1 MQDLI
6 SATVTPRSGMHVVD
20 WFFVALY
27 AGGMIGIG
35 VWYARR
41 EKDDSDYFIGG
52 GQMNSTLV
60 GISLF
65 ATLFSTI
72 SYLSQPGEIIKHGPF
87 ILFIFLS
94 IPIAYFVVTRLL
106 IPAYMR
112 HRVVSAYELLDSNL
126 GPSIRQL
133 GAVLFILLR
142 LVWMSVLIFMASS
155 AITVIIGLP
164 SDQVYWV
171 IAGTGFVAV
180 IYTTLGGLRAVV
192 ISDVVQTF
200 ILLLGALCTLWIVSW
215 RMGGLSWFPTSWNPQ
230 WDVQPLF
237 SFDPHVRVT
246 VIGVIVMS
254 FFWHIC
260 TAGGDQL
267 AIQRYMA
274 TRDAAAANRAFL
286 INSILGVGISL
297 LVATIGFAL
306 VGYYTQFP
314 DLLPAGES
322 INSYADQLFPNFIGT
337 QLPVGLSGLVVS
349 ALFAAAMSSVDSGI
363 NSITAVVLR
372 DFLQGFHNRLPENK
386 RLHLARLLALG
397 IGLCVVLAA
406 TLVGGIPGSFLE
418 LTKKTTNL
426 FAGPIF
432 GLFFLAVIYRK
443 ANPLGAWVGTVW
455 GFMTSLTIAYWD
467 ILTGLRPLSFMYII
481 PPALI
486 VQIGTAIILAKLS
499 LPNSARKRTVL
510 ALLLCLLPVVGI
522 TLLGLLS

>member
-1 MQDLI
+1 MDLS
-6 SATVTPRSGMHVVD
+6 SAAVTTRSGLHVVD
-20 WFFVALY
+20 WCFVAVY
-27 AGGMIGIG
+27 AFGMMGIG
-35 VWYARR
+35 AWYARR
-41 EKDDSDYFIGG
+41 EKDDSDYFIGDG
-52 GQMNSTLV
+52 RMNTTLV

-94 IPIAYFVVTRLL
+94 IPIAYYVVTRML
-106 IPAYMR
+106 IPVYMR
-112 HRVVSAYELLDSNL
+112 HRVVSAYQLLDSSL
-126 GPSIRQL
+126 GPGIRRL
-133 GAVLFILLR
+133 GAALFILLR

-155 AITVIIGLP
+155 AIAVIIGLP

-171 IAGTGFVAV
+171 IAGTGLVAV
-180 IYTTLGGLRAVV
+180 FYTTLGGLRAVV

-215 RMGGLSWFPTSWNPQ
+215 RLGGLSWIPTSWNPH
-230 WDVQPLF
+230 WDVQPIF

-246 VIGVIVMS
+246 VIGVIVMN
-254 FFWHIC
+254 FFWQIC

-274 TRDAAAANRAFL
+274 TRDADAARRAFL

-306 VGYYTQFP
+306 VGYYTRFP
-314 DLLPAGES
+314 ELLPRGES
-322 INSYADQLFPNFIGT
+322 IDSYADQLFPNFIGT
-337 QLPVGLSGLVVS
+337 QLPIGLSGLVVS

-363 NSITAVVLR
+363 NSITAVVLH
-372 DFLQGFHNRLPENK
+372 DFLRGFQKRLPEKK
-386 RLHLARLLALG
+386 RVLLARWLALG
-397 IGLCVVLAA
+397 IGLCVVLVAS
-406 TLVGGIPGSFLE
+406 LVGGIPGSFLE

-443 ANPLGAWVGTVW
+443 SNPLGAWVGTVW
-455 GFMTSLTIAYWD
+455 GFLTSLTIAYWD
-467 ILTGLRPLSFMYII
+467 SLTGLRPLSFMYII
-481 PPALI
+481 PPALV
-486 VQIGTAIILAKLS
+486 VQIGTAIILAKFS
-499 LPNSARKRTVL
+499 LPDSVRTKAVI
-510 ALLLCLLPVVGI
+510 ALILCLMPLAGI
-522 TLLGLLS
+522 ILLGLLS

>member
-1 MQDLI
+1 MDLS
-6 SATVTPRSGMHVVD
+6 SATVTPRSGLHVVD
-20 WFFVALY
+20 WCFVAVY
-27 AGGMIGIG
+27 AVGMVGIG

-41 EKDDSDYFIGG
+41 EKNDSDYFIGDG
-52 GQMNSTLV
+52 RMNPILV

-87 ILFIFLS
+87 ILFIFAS
-94 IPIAYFVVTRLL
+94 IPIVYFVVTRLL

-112 HRVVSAYELLDSNL
+112 HRVVSAYQLLDSSL
-126 GPSIRQL
+126 GSSIRRL
-133 GAVLFILLR
+133 GATLFILLR

-155 AITVIIGLP
+155 AIAVIIGLP
-164 SDQVYWV
+164 PGQIYWV
-171 IAGTGFVAV
+171 IAGTGLVAV
-180 IYTTLGGLRAVV
+180 VYTTLGGLRAVV

-215 RMGGLSWFPTSWNPQ
+215 RMDGLSWFPTSWNSH

-246 VIGVIVMS
+246 VIGVIVMNL
-254 FFWHIC
+254 FWQVC

-274 TRDAAAANRAFL
+274 TRNAAAARRAFL
-286 INSILGVGISL
+286 ISSILGVGISL
-297 LVATIGFAL
+297 LVASIGFAL

-314 DLLPAGES
+314 ELLPTGES

-372 DFLQGFHNRLPENK
+372 DFLHEFHDRLPEKK
-386 RLHLARLLALG
+386 RLNLARWLALG

-406 TLVGGIPGSFLE
+406 SLVGEIPGSFLE

-443 ANPLGAWVGTVW
+443 SNPFGAWVGTVW
-455 GFMTSLTIAYWD
+455 GFLTSLTIAYWD
-467 ILTGLRPLSFMYII
+467 VLTGLRSLSFMYII

-499 LPNSARKRTVL
+499 LPQSTRKRA
-510 ALLLCLLPVVGI
+510 ALGLILCLLPMMGI
-522 TLLGLLS
+522 TLLGLLN